1 MKHISTKFIKVGAIT
16 AAAILTVLCAA
27 ACQNGSDKKDDASSA
42 GQSSAAESSA
52 AESSAA
58 ESSAAESSA
67 AEASADEKSEASQG
81 GNTAGGETWGNI
93 TVAVPDGMTLTGG
106 NVLDANNP
114 DVLTIKKDDNELNY
128 FLVTAGDYESSAKAG
143 IESTREFNEGAK
155 DVSVDAGTTWTGVTY
170 DYFDTPA
177 FHIYG
182 KVDGR
187 VAVIQSFGF
196 DVESDVAKS
205 LLSSIKLTAAE

>member
-67 AEASADEKSEASQG
+67 A
-81 GNTAGGETWGNI
+81 TWGNI

-128 FLVTAGDYESSAKAG
+128 FLVTAGDDESSAKAG